1 MKHRTILL
9 TLLGVAAV
17 LLCAACSHAPKSVY
31 NDREQAEAVRGLV
44 ERVVG
49 KEYARAF
56 EIRIT
61 GRQKQGR
68 DYFAIDGQNG
78 RILLEGNNG
87 VAAAS
92 ALKYYLGSW
101 CNCQITWCGSNLN
114 LPDPLPVPTERTER
128 TSPYKYRYYL
138 NYCTFNYTM
147 SWWDESRWQR
157 EIDFMA
163 MNGINMP
170 LAVTGQNTVW
180 QHVYR
185 QLGFSDEELEG
196 FFSGPAYFN
205 WFWMGNLDGWGG
217 PLPQSFIDRHEQLQ
231 HFILARER
239 ALGMTP
245 VLPAFTG
252 HVPPTF
258 TDHFPE
264 AKVRKTSWVGFP
276 EVSIL
281 DPDEELFTRIGRMF
295 INEQS
300 RLYGTNHLYSAD
312 TFNENLPPTNDSTY
326 LSQISR
332 KVFDSMRESDPEATW
347 VMQGWLFYHDREF
360 WGEPQIEALLAAVPD
375 DRMIVLDLWSERFPI
390 WKQTNAYDG
399 KPWIWC
405 MLHNFGQNINLS
417 GNARSVANDPA
428 AALHDPA
435 ARNLRGIGLTMEGIE
450 QTPFIYALFLENVWR
465 DTPINLDTFV
475 SDYTTQRYGR
485 HAVQAVEAW
494 KEMLPTVFENNL
506 TNGGNESILTGRP
519 TLKLNPGGT
528 TNVRP
533 HYRNRSLV
541 GAWDRLI
548 ACADTLAGSDG
559 FRYDLT
565 DITRQVMANYAT
577 ILQQEVARAFER
589 HDQAAFEKAARRML
603 TLFDDLDRV
612 LATRPEFLLGRW
624 LRDARAMGTTP
635 QESDLYEQNARNLL
649 TTWGNKNCRIADYAC
664 RQWAGMMKG
673 FYKPRWEHFFEAI
686 RAAGYKMDAEAYARF
701 IEASKEWEW
710 QWTFG
715 HETYATEP
723 SGDEIE
729 VCRSVYERYRHEMER
744 PEFLDNP
751 DTPPTGNRELI

>member
-1 MKHRTILL
+1 MKPRTILFTL
-9 TLLGVAAV
+9 LLGV
-17 LLCAACSHAPKSVY
+17 LLSTSCHRTPKSVY
-31 NDREQAEAVRGLV
+31 TADEQREAVRGLV

-49 KEYARAF
+49 EEYAPYF
-56 EIRIT
+56 DIEIT
-61 GRQKQGR
+61 GRQKLDR
-68 DYFAIDGQNG
+68 DYFALYG
-78 RILLEGNNG
+78 RNDRIVLEGNNG
-87 VAAAS
+87 VSAAS
-92 ALKYYLGSW
+92 ALKYYLGRW
-101 CNCQITWCGSNLN
+101 CNCQITWCGTNLN
-114 LPDPLPVPTERTER
+114 LPEELPIPTERIER

-147 SWWDESRWQR
+147 SWWDETRWQR

-180 QHVYR
+180 QRVYR
-185 QLGFSDEELEG
+185 RLGFSDDELKS

-231 HFILARER
+231 HFILANER

-258 TDHFPE
+258 SEHFPE
-264 AKVRKTSWVGFP
+264 ARVRHTSWVEFP

-281 DPDEELFTRIGRMF
+281 DPDEELFTQIGSMF
-295 INEQS
+295 IDEQT

-312 TFNENLPPTNDSTY
+312 TFNENLPPTSDSTY

-332 KVFDSMRESDPEATW
+332 KVFDSMCESDPEATW

-360 WGEPQIEALLAAVPD
+360 WGDKQIEALLSSVPD
-375 DRMIVLDLWSERFPI
+375 ERMIILDLWSERFPI

-399 KPWIWC
+399 KPWLWC
-405 MLHNFGQNINLS
+405 MLHNFGQNLNFS
-417 GNARSVANDPA
+417 GNARSVAHDPA
-428 AALHDPA
+428 EALHDPA
-435 ARNLRGIGLTMEGIE
+435 SRNLRGIGLTMEGIE

-465 DTPINLDTFV
+465 DEPINLGEFV
-475 SDYTTQRYGR
+475 AEYTTQRYGQR
-485 HAVQAVEAW
+485 SETAIAAW
-494 KEMLPTVFENNL
+494 NGMLPTVFENDL

-519 TLKLNPGGT
+519 TLQLNPGGT

-533 HYRNRSLV
+533 HYRNRTLV
-541 GAWDRLI
+541 EAWDRMI
-548 ACADTLAGSDG
+548 ACADTLAASDG

-565 DITRQVMANYAT
+565 DLTRQVMANYAT
-577 ILQQEVARAFER
+577 ILQQEVAHAFER
-589 HDQAAFEKAARRML
+589 HDATAFDAAADRML
-603 TLFDDLDRV
+603 TFIADLDRV
-612 LATRPEFLLGRW
+612 LATRKEFLLGRW

-635 QESDLYEQNARNLL
+635 EESDLYEHNARNLL
-649 TTWGNKNCRIADYAC
+649 TTWGDKNCRIADYAC
-664 RQWAGMMKG
+664 RHWSGLMSG
-673 FYKPRWEHFFEAI
+673 FYAPRWKHFFETI
-686 RAAGYKMDAEAYARF
+686 RQAGCTMDAEAYKRF
-701 IEASKEWEW
+701 LEECKEWEW

-715 HETYATEP
+715 HEVYPTEP

-729 VCRSVYERYRHEMER
+729 ACRSVYERYRREMER
-744 PEFLDNP
+744 TDFLDNV
-751 DTPPTGNRELI
+751 DTPPTGNKELI